1 MTARH
6 AAPPRPGALVLDGAT
21 LVMLSAARWL
31 MAFAIVLLVVIG
43 GADPWT

>member
-6 AAPPRPGALVLDGAT
+6 AAPARPGALVLDGAT
-21 LVMLSAARWL
+21 LVAMSAARWL
-31 MAFAIVLLVVIG
+31 MAFAIVVMVVVG